1 MARKKKTDNE
11 TMAVES
17 KSLEERIQTLLNS
30 RQQMQQGLL
39 KIEGAL
45 EVLSGMLEEEKK
57 SGKKE

>member
-11 TMAVES
+11 TMSVEP